1 MIEQR
6 IVVLYGVSLFV
17 SAMESCLQGQPNLR
31 VVKANKGS
39 TDTRGE
45 INFPHPDVIIFD
57 NGETGLDDFP
67 GVVQL
72 LKDNPQALVIGLD
85 VNSNQLTVFSSE
97 QRAATTAAD
106 VIEAILLKAHS
117 AHAVDNV
124 HE

>member
-31 VVKANKGS
+31 VLRANQGA
-39 TDTRGE
+39 TDARGQ
-45 INFPHPDVIIFD
+45 INFLHPDVIIFD
-57 NGETGLDDFP
+57 NGETGLGDFP

-72 LKDNPQALVIGLD
+72 LKDNPQAVVIGLD

-106 VIEAILLKAHS
+106 VIDAILIRAHN

>member
-1 MIEQR
+1 MIDQR

-31 VVKANKGS
+31 VQRANKGS
-39 TDTRGE
+39 TDIKE
-45 INFPHPDVIIFD
+45 QFNVLHPDVIIFD
-57 NGETGLDDFP
+57 NGETGLGDFP

-106 VIEAILLKAHS
+106 VIEAILLKAHN
-117 AHAVDNV
+117 AH
-124 HE
+124 E

>member
-31 VVKANKGS
+31 VLRANKGS
-39 TDTRGE
+39 TDIKGKF
-45 INFPHPDVIIFD
+45 NVLHPDVIIFD
-57 NGETGLDDFP
+57 NGETGLNDFP
-67 GVVQL
+67 GVMQL

-106 VIEAILLKAHS
+106 VIEAILLKAH
-117 AHAVDNV
+117 NT